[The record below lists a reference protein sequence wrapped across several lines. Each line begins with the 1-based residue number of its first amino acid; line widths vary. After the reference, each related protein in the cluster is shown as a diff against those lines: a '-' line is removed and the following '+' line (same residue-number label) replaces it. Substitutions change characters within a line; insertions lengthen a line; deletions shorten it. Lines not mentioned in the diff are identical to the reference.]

1 MTGSGGLL
9 EDATYTLLDS
19 DNRVVG
25 VGFRAPILNAAY
37 EGTFLLT
44 AGHSVLAERRRTGKV
59 RVVRSSSGD
68 DHAGSILMPNGTGRG
83 PDVGLVHVDELLG
96 RPLPLTDSI
105 TPGAVTV
112 RGAPSGVVTEQASF
126 AGHVLG
132 EEWHATDGRIVD
144 VILEDLGWLEHPRR
158 TSEPLVTDETA
169 SVAYTALGGLSGA
182 PVVQVQADGV
192 GHVCAMIVSRNVAGI
207 ANRVYGVPM
216 SVVGR
221 HLVSRGF
228 PTKLAHAAVY
238 DEQSLSVTALTG
250 RLMHRILQSPG
261 GAAQLWDEVSEL
273 FYMGIPIDLVLKN
286 ALSDPQKYHLE
297 GDLQTSQV
305 EFLLGRLLLKR
316 GKVSEARR
324 HLGQVAHRA
333 HRDASPEH
341 LHLAALVNLRLVLE
355 EGGEPNAK
363 RRRDDFK
370 NALGRYES
378 AGLVSDKE
386 RAYEIASAVGR
397 EASLLPVVASLDRQ
411 DGAQEYFSW
420 LARQHRVLLESYPET
435 LMDKQEVVQIAI
447 TVLSSLYGL
456 NDLQGSERIEHLEAC
471 VRRGVTAAIQRENAI
486 FFVQM
491 MLVSAVLSSAR
502 RALTVAFTL
511 ACCAGGTLR
520 RAGLGL
526 RHEGISPI
534 VRYLDVSE
542 PMLANILRSVFEYD
556 VEDGIRRVIS
566 TSTGHAREYV
576 SVLTASSSRSSE
588 WLEQTRN
595 FRDVFDLILDGT

>member
-1 MTGSGGLL
+1 ML

-19 DNRVVG
+19 DNRVIG
-25 VGFRAPILNAAY
+25 VGFRAPVLNAAY

-44 AGHSVLAERRRTGKV
+44 AGHSVLAERRRTGTV

-68 DHAGSILMPNGTGRG
+68 DHAGSILMPNGAERG
-83 PDVGLVHVDELLG
+83 PDVGLVHVAALLG
-96 RPLPLTDSI
+96 GPLPLTGLI

-126 AGHVLG
+126 AGRILG

-158 TSEPLVTDETA
+158 TSEPLVTDQAA
-169 SVAYTALGGLSGA
+169 SVAYAALGGLSGA

-207 ANRVYGVPM
+207 ANRVYGVPI
-216 SVVGR
+216 SVAGR
-221 HLVSRGF
+221 HLASRGF
-228 PTKLAHAAVY
+228 PIKLAHAAAY
-238 DEQSLSVTALTG
+238 YEQSLSATALTG

-273 FYMGIPIDLVLKN
+273 FYMGIPVDLVLN
-286 ALSDPQKYHLE
+286 DVLSNPQKYHLE

-324 HLGQVAHRA
+324 HLGHVAHRS

-355 EGGEPNAK
+355 EGHEPNLR
-363 RRRDDFK
+363 RRRDYFK
-370 NALGRYES
+370 DALGRYES
-378 AGLVSDKE
+378 TGPVSDNE

-397 EASLLPVVASLDRQ
+397 EASLLPFVASLTQQ
-411 DGAQEYFSW
+411 DGGREYFSW

-435 LMDKQEVVQIAI
+435 LMDKQEVVQIAL

-456 NDLQGSERIEHLEAC
+456 NELRGSERIEHLEAC
-471 VRRGVTAAIQRENAI
+471 VRRGATAAIQRENAI

-491 MLVSAVLSSAR
+491 ILVSAVLSSAR
-502 RALTVAFTL
+502 GELTVAFTL
-511 ACCAGGTLR
+511 ACYAGGTLR

-526 RHEGISPI
+526 RHEGIGLI
-534 VRYLDVSE
+534 VRYLDVSD
-542 PMLANILRSVFEYD
+542 PTLANIVRSVFEYD

-566 TSTGHAREYV
+566 SSTGHAKEYL
-576 SVLTASSSRSSE
+576 SALTESASRSTE

-595 FRDVFDLILDGT
+595 FRDVFDLILDDT